1 MSMIADDVKAT
12 VDELLRV
19 VSTKNVISDPLE
31 IGDKVVITVTKIG
44 LGFGTAKG
52 ESKGSTGPAGAGQG
66 VGGVVGITPI
76 AIIVINKSISG
87 MGGIEVKHLVPPSSV
102 GKALGE
108 IASSITQSMSE
119 AKNKNQQ
126 PQTPEKPQF

>member
-12 VDELLRV
+12 VDELLRA

-31 IGDKVVITVTKIG
+31 VGDKVVITVTKMG
-44 LGFGTAKG
+44 LGFGTGKG
-52 ESKGSTGPAGAGQG
+52 ESKGTTGPGG
-66 VGGVVGITPI
+66 VGEAVGGAVGVTPI

-87 MGGIEVKHLVPPSSV
+87 MGGIEVKHLAPPSGI

-108 IASSITQSMSE
+108 IASSITQAMSE
-119 AKNKNQQ
+119 SKNKNQQ
-126 PQTPEKPQF
+126 QQTHEKPQF